1 MRISYFNNRIQ
12 ISPQHFLELK
22 RTINYKAETTIGY
35 ATFYV
40 ENLVNLL
47 NSVLTKSNTRKIGYD
62 PSRERARR
70 KEKEKQEKK
79 LAKGKK

>member
-1 MRISYFNNRIQ
+1 
-12 ISPQHFLELK
+12 
-22 RTINYKAETTIGY
+22 
-35 ATFYV
+35 V